1 MNGLWSKFSLP
12 NERMGNKKDLNQIV
26 NNAILFWNCTAISSV
41 CSLLSLMSVWS
52 SMSKITKIFSLF
64 LCLHSMD
71 TGIELCQ
78 SNFVTYLV
86 TNRDEFYLRMLRL
99 TIVVSV
105 RPRVCPGCCYLKTEQ
120 AKMLNPQNQ
129 NNLWSLMLFIVEWRL
144 LFAISQFW
152 RLKFDHNPLVD

>member
-78 SNFVTYLV
+78 SNFDMISRLKRDTPSVIQRNSWPMFFQSCSISQLV
-86 TNRDEFYLRMLRL
+86 FAYPL
-99 TIVVSV
+99 V
-105 RPRVCPGCCYLKTEQ
+105 K
-120 AKMLNPQNQ
+120 QNGR
-129 NNLWSLMLFIVEWRL
+129 LMLL
-144 LFAISQFW
+144 LSSWLQNYHLIHHQLMKAKITKPTCQ
-152 RLKFDHNPLVD
+152 